1 MKAWQTIR
9 EIARKLK
16 YHGIKGAIRF
26 FFDYI
31 PSRIYNRRLRR
42 FFIKNYNAY
51 KIKPESGITVIGDL
65 SARGSIHKVLRD
77 FVFSLK
83 EAGIAYQTYDTCRR
97 PAVPQE
103 DVAEILTPREEF
115 RLRRYNRIVVMFQNP
130 LPSELDLDVTVVYF
144 WEFTSAFLHAHPE
157 SLSCTS
163 IVGMSDFNVQYFRS
177 VLPNTIEVSKILY
190 PFRVDKPSISTIE
203 RMRARYH
210 LGGGCFVVFF
220 NFAMSSSVG
229 RKNPDGAMRA
239 FAEAFAHERNAR
251 LVFKVFGTDGH
262 KKELDHLNN
271 LANLLGIADRFVVIL
286 DYLTQNEM
294 YALTAT
300 CDVYLS
306 LHRGEGFGLGI
317 AEAMSLGKPV
327 VVTGWSANT
336 EFCNADNSLLVP
348 CSIVPVSVDKI
359 DHIYLD
365 NLETW
370 AEPDIH
376 FAAKCLHTLYENP
389 SLRVCLGNRAMESVT
404 LQFSIE
410 NFKHS
415 VNQFIGG
422 VT

>member
-1 MKAWQTIR
+1 MKVWQTIR

-26 FFDYI
+26 FLDYI
-31 PSRIYNRRLRR
+31 PSRIYKRRLRL
-42 FFIKNYNAY
+42 FFIKNYNTY

-65 SARGSIHKVLRD
+65 SARGSVHKVLRD

-83 EAGIAYQTYDTCRR
+83 DAGIAYQTYDTCRR
-97 PAVPQE
+97 PTVPQE

-130 LPSELDLDVTVVYF
+130 LPPELDLDVTVIYF

-163 IVGMSDFNVQYFRS
+163 VAGMSDFNVQYFRS
-177 VLPNTIEVSKILY
+177 VLPKTIEVSKILY

-239 FAEAFAHERNAR
+239 FAEAFVHERNAR

-271 LANLLGIADRFVVIL
+271 LASLLGIADRFVVIL

-336 EFCNADNSLLVP
+336 EFCNKNSSLLVP
-348 CSIVPVSVDKI
+348 YSILPVPTDKI

-365 NLETW
+365 KLETW
-370 AEPDIH
+370 AEPDVHI
-376 FAAKCLHTLYENP
+376 AAKYLRALYDDHSFGKRIGE
-389 SLRVCLGNRAMESVT
+389 CAMEAVIH
-404 LQFSIE
+404 QFSID
-410 NFKHS
+410 NFKRS
-415 VNQFIGG
+415 VEQFIGD
-422 VT
+422 VV